1 MLHRLGGA
9 RDCSTMVHRY
19 AELLEEL
26 GLGCVGALELSGDH
40 AVVRLAEP
48 PSIASMAE
56 AGRVRPMDSVS
67 AT

>member
-9 RDCSTMVHRY
+9 RGCITVVRQY

-26 GLGCVGALELSGDH
+26 GLGCVGVLGLSSDC

-48 PSIASMAE
+48 LSIASMAE
-56 AGRVRPMDSVS
+56 AGG
-67 AT
+67 